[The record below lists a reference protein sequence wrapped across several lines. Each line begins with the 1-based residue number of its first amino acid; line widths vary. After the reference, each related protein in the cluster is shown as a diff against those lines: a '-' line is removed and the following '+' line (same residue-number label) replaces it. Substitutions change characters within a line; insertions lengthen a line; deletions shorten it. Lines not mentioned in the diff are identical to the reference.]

1 MALQYSFIENSES
14 NTERPKSKKH
24 CRTLRKRHKKKP
36 SSKID
41 NLLNSLSQTQQ
52 SMKEGFGRAQSISQR
67 ARDNGNDDDTDDED
81 ESLVSFD
88 PLPPPDGQSSND
100 RVIAT
105 HQEIEPVK

>member
-52 SMKEGFGRAQSISQR
+52 SNIFSYLTSLKHIAP
-67 ARDNGNDDDTDDED
+67 DNEYRNS
-81 ESLVSFD
+81 SLFLR
-88 PLPPPDGQSSND
+88 PTQ
-100 RVIAT
+100 
-105 HQEIEPVK
+105 